1 MTTGET
7 ARGGQVKGSGEYLYC
22 KVEDSDRI
30 RIVTLNRPKVM
41 NALTTEASHE
51 LEGIWDEFAARDD
64 LWVAIVTGAG
74 ERAFCAGN
82 DLKAQAAGTRGPLPR
97 TRFAGL
103 TSRFDLDKPLIAA
116 VNGVAVG
123 GGFEMALA
131 CDIIVASENAVF
143 GLPEARVGL
152 IPTVGLQRL
161 PRIIP
166 QKLALGMILTGRK
179 VSAREGSDLGF
190 VNEVVAVGEALTAA
204 RRWAAMILECSPMAI
219 RAAKQAM
226 RLGLDEPSV
235 EKAIR
240 TL

>member
-1 MTTGET
+1 M
-7 ARGGQVKGSGEYLYC
+7 
-22 KVEDSDRI
+22 
-30 RIVTLNRPKVM
+30 
-41 NALTTEASHE
+41 
-51 LEGIWDEFAARDD
+51 
-64 LWVAIVTGAG
+64 
-74 ERAFCAGN
+74 
-82 DLKAQAAGTRGPLPR
+82 
-97 TRFAGL
+97 
-103 TSRFDLDKPLIAA
+103 
-116 VNGVAVG
+116 
-123 GGFEMALA
+123 
-131 CDIIVASENAVF
+131 F

-190 VNEVVAVGEALTAA
+190 VNEVVAAGEALTAA